1 MHQFSLEYLRCVNC
15 SGTLDVEIF
24 AQLHEIEEGFLI
36 CNDCDNRYPIISRI
50 PIMQSDLTSYFSNRT
65 QLGGY
70 LMTRAK
76 SEKIKSFVKNSLGE
90 IKNSLPDVI
99 PIEKRWVTTYQNSIR
114 SKFYSQMKNSLK
126 KLPKSDLVLEHGCS
140 IGYITKYLAT
150 KHDTVFG
157 IDQSFFAILEAK
169 QNNFK
174 NLDFFVANSL
184 NHPFGKNKFDLVVGL
199 NLLELIEPLD
209 LLDVLSKQA
218 NDVILISD
226 PYDFERGTNSVKQK
240 VDSKSLRLELAKRGF
255 VITSN
260 TKKPRFLPWKLNVN
274 SRLCLHYKVDLVIA
288 KNNKKRIT
296 RSNLSKPIC

>member
-15 SGTLDVEIF
+15 YGVLDMEILE
-24 AQLHEIEEGFLI
+24 QSNEIEEGFLI
-36 CNDCDNRYPIISRI
+36 CNNCNSTYPIISKI
-50 PIMQSDLTSYFSNRT
+50 SIIQSDLTSYLSNRT

-76 SEKIKSFVKNSLGE
+76 NEKIKSFVKNSLKK
-90 IKNSLPDVI
+90 IKNSHSDVI
-99 PIEKRWVTTYQNSIR
+99 PIEKRWVITYQNSIK
-114 SKFYSQMKNSLK
+114 SKFYSHIKNSLK
-126 KLPKSDLVLEHGCS
+126 KLPNADLALEHGCS
-140 IGYITKYLAT
+140 IGYVTKYLAT

-184 NHPFGKNKFDLVVGL
+184 NHPFGKNKFDLIVGL

-218 NDVILISD
+218 SNMIMISD
-226 PYDFERGTNSVKQK
+226 PYDFERGTNSVKQT
-240 VDSKSLRLELAKRGF
+240 VDSKSLRFELEKRGF

-260 TKKPRFLPWKLNVN
+260 TKKPKFLPWKLNIN
-274 SRLCLHYKVDLVIA
+274 SRLDLHYKVDLIIA
-288 KNNKKRIT
+288 KNNKKISRG
-296 RSNLSKPIC
+296 SNLSKTI